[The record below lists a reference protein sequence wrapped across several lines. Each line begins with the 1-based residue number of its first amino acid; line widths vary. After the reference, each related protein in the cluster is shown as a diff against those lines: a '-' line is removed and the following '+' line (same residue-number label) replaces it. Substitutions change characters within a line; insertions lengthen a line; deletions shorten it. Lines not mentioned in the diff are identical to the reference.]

1 MLAAKRAMPRAILD
15 ASALLAVLF
24 REPDSV
30 VVERYF
36 AQAVISAVNLSD
48 VAAKLSDRGLDS
60 QQALEILSGLGL
72 EVRGFDTEQAL
83 MAGALREV
91 TRPLGLSLGDQ
102 ACLAL
107 GIAEGAPI
115 LTTDRAWANV
125 PIKTTAEVV
134 IVR

>member
-1 MLAAKRAMPRAILD
+1 MPRAVLD
-15 ASALLAVLF
+15 ASALLAVLY
-24 REPDSV
+24 REPGSV

-36 AQAVISAVNLSD
+36 AQALVSSVNLSE
-48 VAAKLSDRGLDS
+48 VAAKLSDRGVDS
-60 QQALEILSGLGL
+60 QEALEILSGLGL
-72 EVRGFDTEQAL
+72 EVREFDTELAL

-91 TRPLGLSLGDQ
+91 TRPLGLSLGDR

-115 LTTDRAWANV
+115 LTTDRAWADV
-125 PIKTTAEVV
+125 LIETTAEVV

>member
-1 MLAAKRAMPRAILD
+1 MPRAVLD
-15 ASALLAVLF
+15 ASALLAVLY
-24 REPDSV
+24 REPGSV

-36 AQAVISAVNLSD
+36 TQAVVSSVNLSE
-48 VAAKLSDRGLDS
+48 VAAKLSDHGVDS
-60 QQALEILSGLGL
+60 QEVLEILSGLGL
-72 EVRGFDTEQAL
+72 EVREFDTELAL

-91 TRPLGLSLGDQ
+91 TRPLGLSLGDR

-115 LTTDRAWANV
+115 LTTDRAWADV
-125 PIKTTAEVV
+125 PIETTAEVV